1 MSQGKAEQSEGT
13 VTAAAPLITVV
24 VPVRNRRASIGARIR
39 QVGAAL
45 AGHSYEI
52 IAVDD
57 GSIDG
62 TFEALRELAACDPRL
77 RAVQL
82 RRPFGR
88 TAALA
93 AGFERARGAAVVTLD
108 AEGQTNPADVPRL
121 LAKLDEGFDIVSG
134 RRDIPR
140 SLPTRLGN
148 WLISRATRLR
158 LHDYGCPIKAY
169 RADVIAE
176 LRLYGDLYRLAP
188 AIASWRGVRVAEAEV
203 HEHLVPEVGPGAGL
217 RRVLA
222 VLLDTITVRFLLG
235 YTARPM
241 QGFGRVG
248 GALLAAGV
256 LLAGYL
262 AVVRLGF
269 GQDIGERPLLLLAAL
284 LGLLGAQ
291 LLALGLLAELL
302 VRVYYEAQRKPIYAV
317 REEIGA
323 EEEGE
328 AADMDV
334 EARAQE

>member
-1 MSQGKAEQSEGT
+1 MSDQPE
-13 VTAAAPLITVV
+13 ITVV
-24 VPVRNRRASIGARIR
+24 LPLRNRRESVAAR
-39 QVGAAL
+39 VAALCAAL
-45 AGHSYEI
+45 AGRSYEI

-62 TFEALRELAACDPRL
+62 TFGALREVAAATPEL
-77 RAVQL
+77 RAVRL

-93 AGFERARGAAVVTLD
+93 AGFERARGSTVVTLD
-108 AEGQTNPADVPRL
+108 AEGQTDPADIPLL

-134 RRDIPR
+134 RRTIPR

-148 WLISRATRLR
+148 WLISRVTRLH
-158 LHDYGCPIKAY
+158 LHDYGCPLKAY
-169 RADVIAE
+169 RADVVRE

-188 AIASWRGVRVAEAEV
+188 AIASWQGVRVAEAPV
-203 HEHLVPEVGPGAGL
+203 REHRVPEVGPGAGL

-222 VLLDTITVRFLLG
+222 VLLDLITVRFLLG

-256 LLAGYL
+256 LLASYL
-262 AVVRLGF
+262 VVVRLGL
-269 GQDIGERPLLLLAAL
+269 GQDVGERPLLLLAAL

-291 LLALGLLAELL
+291 FLALGLLAELL

-323 EEEGE
+323 LEEAG
-328 AADMDV
+328 V
-334 EARAQE
+334 TTVQ